1 MTWGKIYNSTG
12 FGRATNIQYSIVNKS
27 SLVATFV
34 NYVIRTKPNTLEN
47 IECVRNYLKDL
58 DL

>member
-1 MTWGKIYNSTG
+1 MSWGKIYNSTN
-12 FGRATNIQYSIVNKS
+12 FGRAENIQYSIINKS
-27 SLVATFV
+27 SLMATFV
-34 NYVIRTKPNTLEN
+34 NYVIRIKPNALEN